1 MRTVAVLFLGVAL
14 WATGMGA
21 QTAQELTEQAN
32 ALFFEELWLTPYTVS
47 AAPALRAQLEAIIQ
61 LYEQA
66 LALDPNYVPAL
77 NMLARCYY
85 TLADLFLPEKEKGDA
100 HAKGQE
106 YAERSLR
113 TQEEFLRVEK
123 EKGFVE
129 AVKTS
134 TDIAAL
140 FYTYANWAR
149 KVELGGAVGIL
160 AAALRGDD
168 RKLLALLE
176 RCLEVD
182 RTYISGA
189 PLRAAAGYWA
199 KHPFARDLE
208 KARAYLEEALASWP
222 DYLEN
227 RLFLVQYYLIP
238 REEWDQAR
246 AELQKIFDAPLGN
259 DPLYNGHIK
268 VLALDVYDS
277 IRGK

>member
-1 MRTVAVLFLGVAL
+1 MGRPWLVSLVIALGAL
-14 WATGMGA
+14 TALG
-21 QTAQELTEQAN
+21 QTAQDLASQGD
-32 ALFFEELWLTPYTVS
+32 ALFQSLWRKQFTLS
-47 AAPALRAQLEAIIQ
+47 DAPALKAQLEQAMR

-66 LALDPNYVPAL
+66 LALEPNHTRAL
-77 NMLARCYY
+77 NMMARCYY
-85 TLADLFLPEKEKGDA
+85 TLADLFLPDKEKGDA

-113 TQEEFLRVEK
+113 TNPEFVRVEK

-134 TDIAAL
+134 SDITAL

-168 RKLLALLE
+168 RKLMALME

-182 RTYISGA
+182 RTYIKGA
-189 PLRAAAGYWA
+189 PLRALAGYWS

-208 KARAYLEEALASWP
+208 KVRGYVEEALATWP

-227 RLFLVQYYLIP
+227 RLFLVQYYLMP
-238 REEWDQAR
+238 LERRAEAR
-246 AELQKIFDAPLGN
+246 AELQKIFDAPLGE
-259 DPLYNGHIK
+259 DELYNGFIK
-268 VLALDVYDS
+268 VLALDVYGAISD
-277 IRGK
+277 K